1 ELLRRGLVQRV
12 RVDVFQASATGAD
25 QRDLRIERTALTREH
40 LEELVRIAVR
50 EARQIGARRLEAA
63 PRLGDVAALGDVE
76 ESPPDRDAAPRRLDR
91 ALPQLLGTDRGPPD
105 VVDRLG
111 RDAWPFDEC
120 IRIEQAEVRSEG

>member
-50 EARQIGARRLEAA
+50 EARQVGARRLGA
-63 PRLGDVAALGDVE
+63 G
-76 ESPPDRDAAPRRLDR
+76 PRRRR
-91 ALPQLLGTDRGPPD
+91 APAPARRPPASGPSRPSVTSKSRTSTVTVSPD
-105 VVDRLG
+105 VSIV
-111 RDAWPFDEC
+111 PFTSSWAP
-120 IRIEQAEVRSEG
+120 I